1 MTAER
6 TVPILG
12 APGMPT
18 VLHVAGARPNFM
30 KVAPL
35 HRALQRWKAIRQVL
49 VHTGQHYDARMSD
62 IFFDDLGLPEP
73 DVHLGVGSGSHAE
86 QTARIMLSL
95 EPVLVSQ
102 RPDLVSVVGDVNGT
116 LAAALVAA
124 KLGLRVAHV
133 EAGLRSNDPRMPE
146 ELNRILVDR
155 VSDLLFTPSGDA
167 DANLLAEGTPPARIH
182 RVGNVMIDTLLAAKA
197 EALRR
202 PVLRQLGLE
211 PDGFALCT
219 LHRPSN
225 VEVPAT
231 LAGILQ
237 ALAAVAERL
246 PVVFPAHPRTR
257 AALDRLGQAPGPG
270 IRVLEPLGYL
280 DFLGLTARAR
290 LVLTDSGGLQEETT
304 ALGVPCLTL
313 RENTERPVTVT
324 EGTNTVVGVD
334 PQRIVVEA
342 EVILATGGKR
352 GRIPELWDGRAAER
366 AAAVLAAELGVP

>member
-1 MTAER
+1 
-6 TVPILG
+6 
-12 APGMPT
+12 MPT

-35 HRALQRWKAIRQVL
+35 HRALLRWKGIHQVL

-62 IFFDDLGLPEP
+62 VFFDDLGLPEP

-86 QTARIMLSL
+86 QTARIMLAL
-95 EPVLVSQ
+95 EPVLVTQ

-124 KLGLRVAHV
+124 KLGIRLAHV
-133 EAGLRSNDPRMPE
+133 EAGLRSNDPGMPE

-155 VSDLLFTPSGDA
+155 VSALLFTPSADA
-167 DANLLAEGTPPARIH
+167 DANLLAEGTPPVRIH

-225 VEVPAT
+225 VEVPGT
-231 LAGILQ
+231 LAGILR
-237 ALAAVAERL
+237 ALAAVAEHV

-257 AALDRLGQAPGPG
+257 AALARLGDAPGPG
-270 IRVLEPLGYL
+270 IRVLDPLGYL

-304 ALGVPCLTL
+304 VLGVPCLTL
-313 RENTERPVTVT
+313 RENTERPITVT

-334 PQRIVVEA
+334 PQRIVAEA
-342 EVILATGGKR
+342 RAILATGGKR
-352 GRIPELWDGRAAER
+352 GRLPDLWDGRAAER
-366 AAAVLAAELGVP
+366 AALVVATDLRVD

>member
-1 MTAER
+1 MTGER

-35 HRALQRWKAIRQVL
+35 HRALLRWKGIRQIL
-49 VHTGQHYDARMSD
+49 VHTGQHYDTRMSD
-62 IFFDDLGLPEP
+62 VFFDDLGLPDP
-73 DVHLGVGSGSHAE
+73 DVHLGVGSASHAE
-86 QTARIMLSL
+86 QTARIMLAL
-95 EPVLVSQ
+95 EPVLISQ

-116 LAAALVAA
+116 LAAAVVAA
-124 KLGLRVAHV
+124 KLRIRVAHV
-133 EAGLRSNDPRMPE
+133 EAGLRSNDPDMPE

-155 VSDLLFTPSGDA
+155 ISALLFTPSADA
-167 DANLLAEGTPPARIH
+167 DANLLAEGTPPGRIH

-211 PDGFALCT
+211 PEGFALCT

-231 LAGILQ
+231 LTGILR
-237 ALAAVAERL
+237 ALAAVAEHV

-257 AALDRLGQAPGPG
+257 AALARLGEAPGPG

-313 RENTERPVTVT
+313 RENTERPITVT

-334 PQRIVVEA
+334 PQRIVMEA
-342 EVILATGGKR
+342 GAILATGGKR

-366 AAAVLAAELGVP
+366 AAAVLAAELGVD